1 MYRVEGGSQV
11 QKHTHGNHQGW
22 SITVCEHEW
31 TSLILTPTLQGGD
44 HSYLHVTKEE
54 GEAQRS

>member
-1 MYRVEGGSQV
+1 MVIIRPGVLLCV
-11 QKHTHGNHQGW
+11 R
-22 SITVCEHEW
+22 